1 MKKDKFYIIIDE
13 IEKCRSKNNVNWM
26 NILRLA
32 YSKAPK
38 ESIKIFT
45 AIFNDDKK
53 ISALAKKLTKL
64 KVN

>member
-1 MKKDKFYIIIDE
+1 MKKDKFYKIIDQ

-26 NILRLA
+26 NVLRLA

-45 AIFNDDKK
+45 RIYKDDQK

-64 KVN
+64 KS

>member
-1 MKKDKFYIIIDE
+1 
-13 IEKCRSKNNVNWM
+13 M

-38 ESIKIFT
+38 EAVKIFVN
-45 AIFNDDKK
+45 IYKDDKK

-64 KVN
+64 K

>member
-1 MKKDKFYIIIDE
+1 MKNKFLKIIDQ
-13 IEKCRSKNNVNWM
+13 IEKCRKKNNANWM

-38 ESIKIFT
+38 EAVKIFSE
-45 AIFNDDKK
+45 IYKEDKK

-64 KVN
+64 KQK

>member
-1 MKKDKFYIIIDE
+1 MNKNKFNKIIDE

-38 ESIKIFT
+38 ESVKIF
-45 AIFNDDKK
+45 AKIYKDDKK
-53 ISALAKKLTKL
+53 ISMLAKKLTKL
-64 KVN
+64 